1 MLVRQLRRNFVLLN
15 HSQQRFDLLQK
26 LYEPYELI
34 YDHKQSQS
42 QMSAKLNVFFCFK
55 GLKSTSQFFK
65 EELEN

>member
-42 QMSAKLNVFFCFK
+42 QM
-55 GLKSTSQFFK
+55 
-65 EELEN
+65 